1 MTRGSSP
8 QDNKDTP
15 YEDVVGLLGEMKK
28 AVNNPIRFDYLSDQ
42 IEIMARA
49 YCVPN
54 EVPAISTRIRLT
66 KCERRLLN
74 VLYAHRNK
82 TTTNGQIMDALY
94 FDSMRD
100 EPNPEVIGVFVHSL
114 RKKIKG
120 LPWEIRNIHGEGFE
134 LVEK

>member
-1 MTRGSSP
+1 MSRGSLP
-8 QDNKDTP
+8 QDNKDAS

-42 IEIMARA
+42 IEIISRA
-49 YCVPN
+49 YCAPK
-54 EVPAISTRIRLT
+54 ESPLLEKIRIT

-74 VLYAHRNK
+74 ILYAHKNRL
-82 TTTNGQIMDALY
+82 TTVDQIMDAVY
-94 FDSMRD
+94 FDKVGD
-100 EPNPEVIGVFVHSL
+100 EPNREIIGVFVHSL

-120 LPWEIRNIHGEGFE
+120 LPWEIRNHHSEGFE